1 MFTLNVQILVEEAPD
16 ETRYTATVREMP
28 GVHVEAISFPV
39 LCVKLYSEMITWA
52 KTSPDVHEAI
62 NQFWRERTVR
72 NNIFGPLRE
81 EDRG

>member
-1 MFTLNVQILVEEAPD
+1 MFFLNVQIMVEETDD
-16 ETRYTATVREMP
+16 ETRYTATVKEMP
-28 GVHVEAISFPV
+28 GLHAEALSFPV
-39 LCVKLYSEMITWA
+39 LCVKLYSDMVTWA

-62 NQFWRERTVR
+62 NKFWSERTVR